1 MVNPFQQGWNTGY
14 KLRNSKP
21 PQSRGL
27 AGFGMRFHGTLL
39 LPFWISFRN
48 SRFPFPPSSGRRN
61 IVIFV
66 MPKHNN
72 KMPKEHAR
80 QCKEC
85 ARNFL
90 DETSLMRVENPHRAW
105 WRLIQETIPISTGQE
120 NPFYNCVLLNARMAL
135 YDPNA

>member
-1 MVNPFQQGWNTGY
+1 MGNPCNKKWKSGY
-14 KLRNSKP
+14 KLRSYRP

-27 AGFGMRFHGTLL
+27 VGFGMRFHGTLL
-39 LPFWISFRN
+39 LPCWMSFTN
-48 SRFPFPPSSGRRN
+48 SHFPFSPSSGRRN

-80 QCKEC
+80 KCKEY

-105 WRLIQETIPISTGQE
+105 WRLIQEAITRSTGQE
-120 NPFYNCVLLNARMAL
+120 NPFYARFLHQML
-135 YDPNA
+135 GSQ